1 MDEIQIE
8 EVVER
13 DATPRSFVDVYQDR
27 FGPLV
32 RLATLLTGR
41 VDMAHDVVQDAFVQL
56 HVKWP
61 TVDNP
66 VAYVHRSVVNGC
78 RSHHRY
84 EGRRKG
90 RPAPG
95 EPSTTLAVD
104 HTLATLSTLTSS
116 QHAVIVLKFYE
127 GRTER
132 EIAALTGMRPGSVG
146 PTVQRALERLKEV
159 QS

>member
-1 MDEIQIE
+1 MAMDEIQID
-8 EVVER
+8 EVQIDGILER
-13 DATPRSFVDVYQDR
+13 TATPRSFVDVYEDR

-41 VDMAHDVVQDAFVQL
+41 ADVAHDIVQDAFVKL

-84 EGRRKG
+84 ERRRKG
-90 RPAPG
+90 RRSPG
-95 EPSTTLAVD
+95 EPSTELAVD
-104 HTLATLSTLTSS
+104 HTLATLAMLTT
-116 QHAVIVLKFYE
+116 K
-127 GRTER
+127 
-132 EIAALTGMRPGSVG
+132 
-146 PTVQRALERLKEV
+146 QRAARC
-159 QS
+159 